1 MLSPAQLSS
10 FFTSGYIR
18 RVFGHHNSSNY
29 QPILSSGTSSA
40 SKASEMAVSDS
51 FDDAPTYTEPV
62 GRIVKEVEIK

>member
-18 RVFGHHNSSNY
+18 RVFGHHISSNY

-40 SKASEMAVSDS
+40 SKASEMAASDS
-51 FDDAPTYTEPV
+51 FDDAPT
-62 GRIVKEVEIK
+62 